1 MEHYKSIDT
10 LPIWNY
16 SKIIET
22 DNLIYLIRSDEYDFD
37 FVKTE
42 EEAIWDKISKQYIEA
57 TSHRTEN
64 KRFSMLNRN
73 ILELTIKKD
82 VVENLCFILSID
94 FENAKAKELLF
105 NLGYKA
111 KTKDDL
117 EAILKRNKNL
127 NTLIREKQLQIENEF
142 GKQPLNTSFEA
153 VVDRISDAKHRELD
167 PRKITV
173 KRWIAIEDNYVEQ
186 IRKQNAANQQERRSK
201 R

>member
-22 DNLIYLIRSDEYDFD
+22 DNLIYLIRSDEYDFE

-94 FENAKAKELLF
+94 FENAKAKELLS